1 MNGKAFVVFLLIVVL
16 LSAAHHVSGHDEN
29 AKKYV
34 IFRDDDVQP
43 GYKVNTLKTVNKIHV
58 DKNVPVTLGIIPHP
72 YLNRVGNELYMD
84 QAFFEYMNSISSNPL
99 FEFAQ
104 HGYTHKDVTGTLN
117 KSEFYGVPYSSQYN
131 SIKQGQS
138 DISKAFG
145 IKPSTFMPP
154 FDRSDGNTLKALRAL
169 GFTEYSTAFRDFNVN
184 QGYKEGVRMD
194 SVSLILD
201 DATLQSAKNET
212 ERLFTEEHGSD
223 TIIVL
228 YHFATFSG
236 PGEVLNETKV
246 QLLESY
252 IDYLKQRGDVTFTKL
267 DRSYLA
273 EGITSEKQNTNSTS
287 HANSTVTHSNVV
299 GYKEISEN
307 GDPFGIGNQK
317 MWPLLAFAL
326 PAYAIVF
333 LGGLLTFN
341 RLSNK
346 KAKRKR

>member
-1 MNGKAFVVFLLIVVL
+1 MNGKALVVLLLSVVL
-16 LSAAHHVSGHDEN
+16 LSAAHHVGGQDEN

-43 GYKVNTLKTVNKIHV
+43 GYKVNTLKTVNQIHV

-72 YLNRVGNELYMD
+72 YLNRLDNELYMD
-84 QAFFEYMNSISSNPL
+84 QAFFKYMQSISSNPL

-145 IKPSTFMPP
+145 IKPTTFMPP
-154 FDRSDGNTLKALRAL
+154 FDRSDGNTLKALKAL
-169 GFTEYSTAFRDFNVN
+169 GFTDYSTAFRDFNVN
-184 QGYKEGVRMD
+184 QGYRDGIRMD

-212 ERLFTEEHGSD
+212 ERLFAEEHGSD

-267 DRSYLA
+267 DRSYLV
-273 EGITSEKQNTNSTS
+273 EGLTSEKQNTTTTS

-299 GYKEISEN
+299 GSKETSEN
-307 GDPFGIGNQK
+307 GDPFGIGNKQI
-317 MWPLLAFAL
+317 WPLLAFAM